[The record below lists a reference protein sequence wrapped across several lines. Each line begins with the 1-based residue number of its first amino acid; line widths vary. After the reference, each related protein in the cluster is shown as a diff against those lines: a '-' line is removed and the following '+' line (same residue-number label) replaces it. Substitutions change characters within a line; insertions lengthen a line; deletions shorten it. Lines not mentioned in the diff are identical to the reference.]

1 MKAARKVDN
10 FHDINR
16 PRLNLKLVEING
28 AEIFVHLKGMHKVEW
43 FEKMLLC
50 LISDHKRICWWMFL
64 ILKAHTDQT
73 FTCSKSTIKSLE

>member
-1 MKAARKVDN
+1 
-10 FHDINR
+10 
-16 PRLNLKLVEING
+16 
-28 AEIFVHLKGMHKVEW
+28 MHKVEW

-50 LISDHKRICWWMFL
+50 LISDHERICWWMFL